1 MTNDL
6 SGILFVDLISI
17 SQGPGGLNWRDSGV
31 SRTARAALMTAGV
44 KNEVTP
50 CTANSQADKNTQAHM
65 KLYNKI
71 KSILKVQSQ

>member
-31 SRTARAALMTAGV
+31 SRTARAALMTAG
-44 KNEVTP
+44 
-50 CTANSQADKNTQAHM
+50 A
-65 KLYNKI
+65 
-71 KSILKVQSQ
+71 KSKTNNISAV